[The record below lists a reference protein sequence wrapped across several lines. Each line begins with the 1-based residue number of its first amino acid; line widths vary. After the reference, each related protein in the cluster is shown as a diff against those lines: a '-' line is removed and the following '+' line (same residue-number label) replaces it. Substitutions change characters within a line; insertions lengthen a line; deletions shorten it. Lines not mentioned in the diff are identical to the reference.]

1 MMDAYGQ
8 SGIDMFLTW
17 IIFGDASLVVR
28 SNIPEPINVSH
39 TGTFLIG
46 NNTYSVSTG
55 FSDALVALSNEGELL
70 ASGYTD
76 ASGSVI
82 LELLNPPTDPGEIT
96 LTVTAYDRITNI
108 QPITVILPEGPYL
121 IVNNVTTSTNDDS
134 IVEYG
139 ESVSLSISI
148 ENLGVAPAEDISF
161 NLTTD
166 DPYLNIIDGVESVN
180 SIDVNQTI
188 TLENG
193 FSVDVSPN
201 VPNDYDIECHL
212 LMNSNENAWEA
223 DFNITAFAPDLS
235 INSVIIQNDDNGN
248 GILDAGESA
257 DLQLLLEN
265 SGGSDLDPF
274 ILNLESGTPFINI
287 ISGTGIT
294 DGIDEG
300 SQSSFNFSVQVDENT
315 PLGYNAEFVL
325 IGSSEIGFEYNDS
338 FFLSIGL
345 VLEDFETGNFYL
357 YPWEFSGDSPW
368 IISEESFEG
377 TFSAKSGEVFDNQS
391 SILSV
396 TLDVLEDGEITFYRQ
411 VSSSP
416 NNDYLKFNIDDS
428 QMGQWTGNM
437 EWSSVAYP
445 VSEGQH
451 TFTWTYIK
459 DGWDSQGDDC
469 GWIDYIIFPTVT
481 PPQLAE
487 IYVSLQAMNTSALP
501 GESDTDSFIIE
512 NTGNDEL
519 DYTITHSASG
529 TRDDYEFDIPDSP
542 DQYNW
547 NYNTLTDHGG
557 VEYQVT
563 EPNIAMNNWT
573 LSFNWQ
579 TDWWPAEGSFWVTSP
594 NGTTTEIA
602 SALESGTYSISLD
615 SFAGEL
621 LPGTWTLWIEDTYG
635 DGGHQASN
643 IIMSVESAAPENNW
657 LSVDSYSGTISPT
670 ESQHINVF
678 CDAADLIEG
687 NYYGEIT
694 INSNDPYESQVI
706 LEVYFTVGDV
716 EHSVIVNIIGEWNM
730 VGLPV
735 GLDDTQYQSVF
746 PSSIDNTLY
755 AFGETGY
762 LPETDLEMGMG
773 YWLRFTD
780 PESVTIMGI
789 PVENLSIS
797 MIEGWNMI
805 SGISFPILVDYITDP
820 GNIIIQNTVYGY
832 SENGYANSSVL
843 NPGYGYWIRTGD
855 AGEIQLS
862 SSNRAKTRHTFQNKL
877 KDANRLTINGKSLF
891 FGVTIPEDEEV
902 HYSLPPKP
910 PAPSTD
916 IRFFGDT
923 KLCTTDDCVI
933 EIMNN
938 SSPLTFEIEIKDG
951 ETWEIIPVI
960 ANQVKLD
967 EAIYLT
973 DENQFTLNS
982 NVEQFILRKST
993 SPKIPSEFALF
1004 PAYPNPFNPV
1014 TTIQFTVPE
1023 LYDVNLS
1030 IYDIQ
1035 GKLVVTLVNEQLSL
1049 GNHSVQWN
1057 AVGLSSGMYFILLDG
1072 SGNSKIQKVVLMK

>member
-1 MMDAYGQ
+1 M
-8 SGIDMFLTW
+8 
-17 IIFGDASLVVR
+17 
-28 SNIPEPINVSH
+28 
-39 TGTFLIG
+39 
-46 NNTYSVSTG
+46 
-55 FSDALVALSNEGELL
+55 
-70 ASGYTD
+70 
-76 ASGSVI
+76 
-82 LELLNPPTDPGEIT
+82 
-96 LTVTAYDRITNI
+96 
-108 QPITVILPEGPYL
+108 
-121 IVNNVTTSTNDDS
+121 
-134 IVEYG
+134 
-139 ESVSLSISI
+139 
-148 ENLGVAPAEDISF
+148 
-161 NLTTD
+161 
-166 DPYLNIIDGVESVN
+166 
-180 SIDVNQTI
+180 
-188 TLENG
+188 
-193 FSVDVSPN
+193 
-201 VPNDYDIECHL
+201 
-212 LMNSNENAWEA
+212 
-223 DFNITAFAPDLS
+223 
-235 INSVIIQNDDNGN
+235 
-248 GILDAGESA
+248 
-257 DLQLLLEN
+257 
-265 SGGSDLDPF
+265 
-274 ILNLESGTPFINI
+274 
-287 ISGTGIT
+287 
-294 DGIDEG
+294 
-300 SQSSFNFSVQVDENT
+300 
-315 PLGYNAEFVL
+315 
-325 IGSSEIGFEYNDS
+325 
-338 FFLSIGL
+338 
-345 VLEDFETGNFYL
+345 
-357 YPWEFSGDSPW
+357 
-368 IISEESFEG
+368 
-377 TFSAKSGEVFDNQS
+377 
-391 SILSV
+391 
-396 TLDVLEDGEITFYRQ
+396 
-411 VSSSP
+411 
-416 NNDYLKFNIDDS
+416 
-428 QMGQWTGNM
+428 
-437 EWSSVAYP
+437 
-445 VSEGQH
+445 
-451 TFTWTYIK
+451 
-459 DGWDSQGDDC
+459 
-469 GWIDYIIFPTVT
+469 
-481 PPQLAE
+481 
-487 IYVSLQAMNTSALP
+487 
-501 GESDTDSFIIE
+501 
-512 NTGNDEL
+512 
-519 DYTITHSASG
+519 
-529 TRDDYEFDIPDSP
+529 
-542 DQYNW
+542 
-547 NYNTLTDHGG
+547 
-557 VEYQVT
+557 
-563 EPNIAMNNWT
+563 
-573 LSFNWQ
+573 
-579 TDWWPAEGSFWVTSP
+579 
-594 NGTTTEIA
+594 
-602 SALESGTYSISLD
+602 
-615 SFAGEL
+615 
-621 LPGTWTLWIEDTYG
+621 
-635 DGGHQASN
+635 
-643 IIMSVESAAPENNW
+643 
-657 LSVDSYSGTISPT
+657 
-670 ESQHINVF
+670 
-678 CDAADLIEG
+678 IEG